1 MAIYCNTLE
10 GNMQYGD
17 DPYCFTPNTYIHINT
32 YIYIKYIC
40 KKFLLSNPHAPRIN
54 PLYGSGYFKWSYI
67 FVNYYLAELYF
78 GAIDSVQKYLP
89 IIALGPLIFKFP

>member
-1 MAIYCNTLE
+1 MPLE
-10 GNMQYGD
+10 
-17 DPYCFTPNTYIHINT
+17 
-32 YIYIKYIC
+32 
-40 KKFLLSNPHAPRIN
+40 IN

-89 IIALGPLIFKFP
+89 IIALGPLILSFLNCAF